1 MTNVFNTCAG
11 LMINFNNFFFFIQ
24 KKKNYL
30 FTVNNLYNYTYT
42 KVHVQMVVNEVG
54 IIHGLIAVPIKM

>member
-11 LMINFNNFFFFIQ
+11 LMINFNNFFFSF

-30 FTVNNLYNYTYT
+30 FTVNNLYNCTYT